1 MPGWTAKTTRRADS
15 FNLNTARRGG
25 YDGRKDIMAERKF
38 ELFMCCLGN
47 GITICNKAVY
57 ENHDYKMIGHIS
69 AAGNVSLYVK
79 PDYIPPEDMERIKSA
94 AARARNDFINWLDME
109 IKYRPLVIFGR
120 MLDALNTTEY
130 LTFQKTHRDEEIASQ
145 IGAIVPLYLE
155 RS

>member
-1 MPGWTAKTTRRADS
+1 
-15 FNLNTARRGG
+15 
-25 YDGRKDIMAERKF
+25 MAAIKF

-47 GITICNKAVY
+47 GITLCNKAVY

-69 AAGNVSLYVK
+69 AAGNVSFYVK

-94 AARARNDFINWLDME
+94 AARAHNDFINRLNVE

-130 LTFQKTHRDEEIASQ
+130 LAFRKAHRDEEIASQ
-145 IGAIVPLYLE
+145 IDALVPLYLE

>member
-1 MPGWTAKTTRRADS
+1 
-15 FNLNTARRGG
+15 
-25 YDGRKDIMAERKF
+25 
-38 ELFMCCLGN
+38 MCCLGN
-47 GITICNKAVY
+47 GITLCNKAVY

-130 LTFQKTHRDEEIASQ
+130 LTFQKAHRDEEITSQ
-145 IGAIVPLYLE
+145 IGALVPLYLE